1 MTGSKKK
8 YKLLLI
14 NPANQRRKGLVLARD
29 RIFPPMAFGIIA
41 ALTPDNWEVEILDES
56 FAPFEYKEADLVGFT
71 SLTTTVNR
79 CYQIAGEYRKNRI
92 PTVIGGIHV
101 SMLPEEASRYVDSVV
116 IGEAEG
122 IWPKLIDDFE
132 KNRLQQYYHAKLPSL
147 VDNPSQKTN
156 LYNPGYNFSSMQTTR
171 GCPMKCEFCS
181 VHTFNGSKYRLRPIE
196 QSVRDFIN
204 SEKDRVFVVDD
215 NFVGYNK
222 ASRNHAKEFLKG
234 ILKSGVKKDWFGAS
248 SMNIAE
254 DEEILEYMAR
264 SGCKMVYLGIESERI
279 DQLEQMKKK
288 TNLKIGVDKYAE
300 VYDKIHK
307 YGISIM
313 GSFIYGLG
321 NDTPQTIYERTS
333 YIIDADIDM
342 MQSTMLTPLPG
353 TVLFKE
359 FEEAG
364 RLLHTN
370 FPEDWERYGYIEV
383 VIKPKLMSP
392 QEFHDAVYES
402 WERMY
407 DLKALK
413 KKFLRTLQTTKD
425 PTAAVWGITTNLQM
439 RNMVFEG
446 TKESLEPEEA
456 FPDLLKGIQLR

>member
-1 MTGSKKK
+1 MSKRR

-14 NPANQRRKGLVLARD
+14 NPANQRRKGLVLAQD

-41 ALTPDNWEVEILDES
+41 ALTPDNWDIEIIDES
-56 FAPFEYKEADLVGFT
+56 FKSFEFKEADLVGFT

-79 CYQIAGEYRKNRI
+79 CYQLAQEFRKNRI
-92 PTVIGGIHV
+92 PTVIGGIHA
-101 SMLPEEASRYVDSVV
+101 SMMPQEASKYVDSVV

-122 IWPKLIDDFE
+122 IWPELISDFE
-132 KNRLQQYYHAKLPSL
+132 NNRLKDVYHAKLPSM
-147 VDNPSQKTN
+147 VDNPSQKEE
-156 LYNPGYNFSSMQTTR
+156 LYHSGYNFSSMQTTR

-196 QSVRDFIN
+196 QSVNDFIN
-204 SEKDRVFVVDD
+204 CRKDRIMVVDD

-222 ASRNHAKEFLKG
+222 ASHDHAMEFLKG
-234 ILKSGVKKDWFGAS
+234 IIKSGVKKDWFTAS
-248 SMNIAE
+248 SMNINE
-254 DEEILEYMAR
+254 DEEMLALMAEA
-264 SGCKMVYLGIESERI
+264 GCKMVYLGIESERI

-288 TNLKIGVDKYAE
+288 TNLRVGVDKYAE
-300 VYDKIHK
+300 VYNKIHK
-307 YGISIM
+307 HGISIM
-313 GSFIYGLG
+313 GSFIYGLD
-321 NDTPQTIYERTS
+321 NDTPKTITERTN

-359 FEEAG
+359 FLEAG

-383 VIKPKLMSP
+383 VIKPKLMTP
-392 QEFHDAVYES
+392 QEFYDVVYES

-413 KKFLRTLQTTKD
+413 KKFIRTLQTTQD

-446 TKESLEPEEA
+446 TKPALEPEEA
-456 FPDLLKGIQLR
+456 FPGLLEGVALR